1 MYQDSFKVKIDKDEY
16 LVKYP
21 NVGQQLEIE
30 NLKNLLSDGKYSQYA
45 QVGSKTSTQLL
56 DLIDAVSYFHTLIP
70 ELKEKLSVKNFT
82 SIDPVF
88 QKKLSKAFMNFYSN
102 FILKVEEEIS
112 KELSEEDE
120 TTE

>member
-21 NVGQQLEIE
+21 NVGQQLDIE
-30 NLKNLLSDGKYSQYA
+30 NLKNLLSNGQYA
-45 QVGSKTSTQLL
+45 SYAAVGSKTSTQLL
-56 DLIDAVSYFHTLIP
+56 DLIDAVSYFSILIP

-82 SIDPVF
+82 TIDPVF
-88 QKKLSKAFMNFYSN
+88 QKKLSKSFLNFHSN

-120 TTE
+120 E